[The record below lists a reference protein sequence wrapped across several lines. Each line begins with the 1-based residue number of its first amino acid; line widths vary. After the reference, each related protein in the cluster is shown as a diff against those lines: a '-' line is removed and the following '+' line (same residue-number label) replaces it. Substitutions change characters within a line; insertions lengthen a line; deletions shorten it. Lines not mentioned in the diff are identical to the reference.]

1 MTSSLPIDVVLPN
14 LVAALQTSNCVVL
27 RAPAGAGKT
36 TRVPPALLMAGL
48 AGDKAS
54 GKCNG
59 QIVMLEPRRIAAR
72 TAARRMAFE
81 RGERVGQTVGYRV
94 RFEES
99 VSRDTRILVVTEGV
113 LLRRLQDDPFLED
126 IEIVVFD
133 EFHERR
139 LDSDLALA
147 MVRRVQQTVRPELR
161 IVVMSATLDPTA
173 IAKYLGDCPIV
184 ESEGRLHPVR
194 IDYLRPGD
202 LRTGERQQMTD
213 LATRGVETVL
223 QQTTGDVLVF
233 LPGVGEIM
241 KTRTELEPLS
251 RRHNLEVLPLFG
263 DMTPEEQDRV
273 LSPCDRRKIV
283 LSTNVAET
291 SVTIEGVTAVVD
303 TGMARQ
309 MNFDADVGL
318 DRLELTPISKASTD
332 QRAGRAGRT
341 QPGVCLRLWEESA
354 QRRRP
359 DFDAAELHRVDLSS
373 AVLRLFAWGETD
385 IAAFPW
391 FEAPPAE
398 SVDHA
403 VKLLRLLGA
412 IDESGITSLG
422 QMIVQLPVAPRIGRL
437 LVEAFRL
444 GQPDRA
450 ALMAAMLSERDPFLR
465 DPSTD
470 RNPRGAGHQGGGIR
484 TTSIHRSR
492 SDVLDRLHAVEDFL
506 KIGQTNSPCGEIN
519 RNAVRTL
526 TQVAK
531 QLSSALHG
539 ECDRQFGR
547 TASASVMS
555 EDASDEVLLRALVAG
570 FPDRVA
576 RRRDASSDKGV
587 MVGGRGVRLGPKS
600 AVQKSP
606 LFLCVDID
614 GAGIEATV
622 RQASE
627 VQREWLP
634 QDHMRS
640 GEELFFHPT
649 QKQVVARRR
658 VAFADLILEET
669 PAAITDRDA
678 AAEVLFEAAR
688 GQLPS
693 VIPGDDDA
701 FSNFLA
707 RVRCLRQWMPDLPLP
722 AFDESMM
729 LEVLH
734 ELCQGRRSFADLKS
748 APWLST
754 LQSRLDYALVQTI
767 EREAPERITVPTGS
781 RMRLTYEEGRPPV
794 LAVRIQEI
802 FGMKATPRIA
812 GGRVPVLLHL
822 LAPNMRPQQVTDDLA
837 SFWANTYEDVRKEL
851 KRRYPKH
858 SWPEDPLTAPPVK
871 KGPSA

>member
-1 MTSSLPIDVVLPN
+1 
-14 LVAALQTSNCVVL
+14 
-27 RAPAGAGKT
+27 
-36 TRVPPALLMAGL
+36 
-48 AGDKAS
+48 
-54 GKCNG
+54 
-59 QIVMLEPRRIAAR
+59 
-72 TAARRMAFE
+72 
-81 RGERVGQTVGYRV
+81 
-94 RFEES
+94 
-99 VSRDTRILVVTEGV
+99 
-113 LLRRLQDDPFLED
+113 
-126 IEIVVFD
+126 
-133 EFHERR
+133 
-139 LDSDLALA
+139 
-147 MVRRVQQTVRPELR
+147 
-161 IVVMSATLDPTA
+161 
-173 IAKYLGDCPIV
+173 
-184 ESEGRLHPVR
+184 
-194 IDYLRPGD
+194 
-202 LRTGERQQMTD
+202 
-213 LATRGVETVL
+213 VL

-303 TGMARQ
+303 TGLARQ

-354 QRRRP
+354 QRRRA

-398 SVDHA
+398 SIDHA

-465 DPSTD
+465 GSSAD
-470 RNPRGAGHQGGGIR
+470 RASRGASNQSGGIR

-506 KIGQTNSPCGEIN
+506 STGQTNSPCGEIN

-531 QLSSALHG
+531 QISEALRTRKHDSEGRPDRAERVPASTANAGTHVVRSGLRITDELLS
-539 ECDRQFGR
+539 
-547 TASASVMS
+547 
-555 EDASDEVLLRALVAG
+555 SDEVLLRALVAG

-576 RRRDASSDKGV
+576 RRRDATSDKGL
-587 MVGGRGVRLGPKS
+587 MVGGRGVKLGPKS

-634 QDHMRS
+634 LDQVRS

-658 VAFADLILEET
+658 VAFADLILDESPT
-669 PAAITDRDA
+669 AITDREA
-678 AAEVLFEAAR
+678 AAEVLFEAAK
-688 GQLPS
+688 GQLESVMPS
-693 VIPGDDDA
+693 DDDA

-707 RVRCLRQWMPDLPLP
+707 RVRCLKQWMPDLPLP
-722 AFDESMM
+722 AFDDSTM

-754 LQSRLDYALVQTI
+754 LHSRMDYALVQTI